1 VELRARTD
9 ADLDGCVEMARV
21 VHQLDG
27 YPVHLPRDF
36 RAFIASSDAIGAWV
50 AERHGALVGH
60 VALHRRAASEV
71 MALAGH
77 YVKWPSN
84 GLGVVARLLVSPH
97 ARREGV
103 GRSLLQKASDECATR
118 GLSPILDV
126 VTSHRAAIKLY
137 EASGWVCA
145 GEVISHF
152 DDGTS
157 LHEFVYVLP
166 PPHSD
171 RP

>member
-21 VHQLDG
+21 VHQRDD
-27 YPVHLPRDF
+27 YPVHLPRDL
-36 RAFIASSDAIGAWV
+36 RAFIASPDAIGAWV

-60 VALHRRAASEV
+60 VALHRRTAPEV
-71 MALAGH
+71 MAVASH
-77 YVKWPSN
+77 YVKRPSN

-103 GRSLLQKASDECATR
+103 GRSLLQKASDECVTR

-126 VTSHRAAIKLY
+126 VTSHRAAVKLY
-137 EASGWVCA
+137 EHSGWVCA
-145 GEVISHF
+145 GEVTSHF
-152 DDGTS
+152 DDGTT
-157 LHEFVYVLP
+157 LHEFVYVLSAS
-166 PPHSD
+166 HSD
-171 RP
+171 QA

>member
-27 YPVHLPRDF
+27 YPVNLPSDL

-50 AERHGALVGH
+50 AVRHGALVGH
-60 VALHRRAASEV
+60 VALHRRTASEV

-77 YVKWPSN
+77 SVKRPSN
-84 GLGVVARLLVSPH
+84 GLGVVARLLVSPD

-137 EASGWVCA
+137 EAAGWVRA

-171 RP
+171 QA